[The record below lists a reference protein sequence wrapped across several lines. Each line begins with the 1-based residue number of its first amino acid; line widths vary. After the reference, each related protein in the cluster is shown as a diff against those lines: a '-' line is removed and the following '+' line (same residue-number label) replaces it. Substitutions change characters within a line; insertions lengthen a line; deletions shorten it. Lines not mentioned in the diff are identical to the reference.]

1 MAEIGE
7 ERNSEICLHWSATEA
22 FINLIVEEKIKIK

>member
-7 ERNSEICLHWSATEA
+7 EKNSEICLRWSAAEA
-22 FINLIVEEKIKIK
+22 FINLIIEEKIKIK